1 MVNGQ
6 NIKNTLNYFEI
17 RRTHMTKIF
26 IDGERSILWGI
37 EQTEIETLKEKTI
50 PYCYNPETQR
60 AVVVFDGRRR
70 ASSVLKIFNTA
81 TTPIYPKPIRSKKSI
96 LPFLANGEIEDVPTF
111 FNQIEY
117 GFGLDWRRISGEYSK
132 QVEIARIIN
141 EFNFDSL
148 KDLDTYLL
156 KERPDLYPELVSH
169 HNYYTKIIKN
179 FKTTDRLKEIDTTI
193 SKGFNQISK
202 AIQSNI

>member
-1 MVNGQ
+1 
-6 NIKNTLNYFEI
+6 
-17 RRTHMTKIF
+17 MTKIF
-26 IDGERSILWGI
+26 TDGERSILWGI

-60 AVVVFDGRRR
+60 AVLVFDGRRR

-81 TTPIYPKPIRSKKSI
+81 TTPIDPKPIRSKKSI

-111 FNQIEY
+111 FNQLEY

-148 KDLDTYLL
+148 KDLNAYLL

-193 SKGFNQISK
+193 SNGFNQIAK

>member
-1 MVNGQ
+1 
-6 NIKNTLNYFEI
+6 
-17 RRTHMTKIF
+17 MTKVF
-26 IDGERSILWGI
+26 TDGERSVLWGI
-37 EQTEIETLKEKTI
+37 EQTDIETLNEKTV

-60 AVVVFDGRRR
+60 AVLVFDGRRR

-81 TTPIYPKPIRSKKSI
+81 TTPIVPKLIRSKKAI

-111 FNQIEY
+111 FNQLEY

-193 SKGFNQISK
+193 SKGFDQISK